1 MKLEHMSLI
10 LGLTRTEL
18 KKRLDM
24 GLLDPEILNQ
34 QINEYSN
41 DIKLD
46 SLCDSW
52 LGRKT
57 LDQVDQVDRFRLSL
71 RNEKDLLS

>member
-10 LGLTRTEL
+10 LGLTRIEL
-18 KKRLDM
+18 KKRLDA
-24 GLLDPEILNQ
+24 GLLDREILNC

-52 LGRKT
+52 LGRKVF
-57 LDQVDQVDRFRLSL
+57 DRVDQVDRFRLSL

>member
-24 GLLDPEILNQ
+24 GLLDPEILNH

-57 LDQVDQVDRFRLSL
+57 FDQVDQVDRFRLSL

>member
-18 KKRLDM
+18 KKRLDA

-57 LDQVDQVDRFRLSL
+57 FDQVDQVDRFRLSL